1 MMVGDVS
8 QLAAL
13 PVPVLAVVVGVCLYI
28 FRSRVHSFMGETSGE
43 YRRKLGME
51 SRTEG
56 AASGCI
62 FSVGIFLMSLMFVTG
77 GLVFAVLVIIQA
89 FR

>member
-1 MMVGDVS
+1 MTGDVS

-13 PVPVLAVVVGVCLYI
+13 PVPVLAVVVGVCLYV
-28 FRSRVHSFMGETSGE
+28 FRSRVQSFMGQTSGE
-43 YRRKLGME
+43 YRRNLGME
-51 SRTEG
+51 NRPES

-62 FSVGIFLMSLMFVTG
+62 LSVGIFLMSLMFVTC
-77 GLVFAVLVIIQA
+77 GLVFTVLVLVQA